1 MADERTVVS
10 IEIQT
15 LPSKT
20 DYTRGELLDLT
31 GGILL
36 VKYSDGNITTVAMD
50 DSEVTATGY
59 NPQKN
64 GTQTI
69 TVSYSGQSTTFDVY
83 VEVYKWE
90 LVGRTL
96 SMDDIMRELKIRN
109 RITNGVEEWG

>member
-20 DYTRGELLDLT
+20 DYTRGELLNLT

-36 VKYSDGNITTVAMD
+36 VKYSDGNITTVGMD
-50 DSEVTATGY
+50 DSAVTASGY
-59 NPQKN
+59 DPQKN
-64 GTQTI
+64 GKQTI
-69 TVSYSGQSTTFDVY
+69 TVSYSGQSATFDVY

-96 SMDDIMRELKIRN
+96 SIDDIMHELKIRN